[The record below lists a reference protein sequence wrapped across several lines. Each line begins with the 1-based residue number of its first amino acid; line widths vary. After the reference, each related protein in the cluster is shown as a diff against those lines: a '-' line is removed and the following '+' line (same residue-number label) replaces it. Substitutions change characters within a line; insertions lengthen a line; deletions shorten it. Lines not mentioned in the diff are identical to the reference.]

1 MLKYYKIYKGS
12 FRFYGSC
19 DTIEEEI
26 NHLLCDRFGDT
37 PIEIIS
43 TVMRITDNEIVEIV
57 ILYYEG

>member
-12 FRFYGSC
+12 FPFNGSC

-26 NHLLCDRFGDT
+26 NHLLCDRPDT
-37 PIEIIS
+37 PMEIIS
-43 TVMRITDNEIVEIV
+43 TAMRIKDDNTVEIV

>member
-12 FRFYGSC
+12 FHFYGSC

-43 TVMRITDNEIVEIV
+43 TVMRITDNDIVEIV

>member
-1 MLKYYKIYKGS
+1 MLKYYKIYRGS
-12 FRFYGSC
+12 FPFDGSC

-26 NHLLCDRFGDT
+26 NLVLCDRFGDT

-43 TVMRITDNEIVEIV
+43 TVMRITDDNTVEIV